1 MDVGTSNWQKACFVP
16 TKADT
21 LVVAFRRWLKKY
33 SGGQIDWGMKFSG
46 ALPST
51 PPREQLLDR

>member
-1 MDVGTSNWQKACFVP
+1 MDIGPTNWQKACFVP

-21 LVVAFRRWLKKY
+21 LVVAFRRWLKKH
-33 SGGQIDWGMKFSG
+33 SGGQIDWGKKFSG
-46 ALPST
+46 GLPPT